1 MIECGFS
8 EQKFW
13 NLSPRK
19 LLMIMKEK
27 KRKDLEHMKVL
38 AYLIQGGTLEED
50 EEEEEEGGLI
60 GVDRPASA
68 GMTSWLGSGGIVYG
82 K

>member
-1 MIECGFS
+1 
-8 EQKFW
+8 
-13 NLSPRK
+13 
-19 LLMIMKEK
+19 
-27 KRKDLEHMKVL
+27 MKVL

-68 GMTSWLGSGGIVYG
+68 GMASWLGGGGITYG
-82 K
+82 G